1 MHDQL
6 RNFKVERDVCK
17 NAVDYFLK
25 KQNICSLT
33 WFQQP
38 GAVGESAAEAPSDL
52 RRRLA
57 FSLVSLIAPR
67 CPINDLLP
75 FISREH

>member
-6 RNFKVERDVCK
+6 HNFKVERDVCK

-25 KQNICSLT
+25 KQKICSLT

-38 GAVGESAAEAPSDL
+38 GAVGESAAEVPSDL
-52 RRRLA
+52 RRRPGLQPCLPDCPLA
-57 FSLVSLIAPR
+57 VP
-67 CPINDLLP
+67 
-75 FISREH
+75 